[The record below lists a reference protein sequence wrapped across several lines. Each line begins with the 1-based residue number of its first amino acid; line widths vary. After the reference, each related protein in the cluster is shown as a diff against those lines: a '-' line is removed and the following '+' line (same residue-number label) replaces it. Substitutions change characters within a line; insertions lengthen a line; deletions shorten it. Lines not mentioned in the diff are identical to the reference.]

1 MRIMNL
7 FKNSSSLNLIPF
19 NGNNVFLKKTLIL
32 FFAIL
37 NFCILGCTVDSAGV
51 ITETESGKS
60 LAGIVTDSKGIPLAN
75 VQVALIDT
83 QFISARPLFKREV
96 ISDDS
101 GYFII
106 DSIPQG
112 SYRLS
117 LIDSSQDL
125 SQLTSIDLKEEDS
138 LKTIPAKNLKL
149 LKNGSFNLNLN
160 LFQLN
165 AGDTLCLTGSLYC
178 KIIDSIHDSL
188 RHIEINGITPTLFR
202 SLNILKANHSSE
214 QVDIQWSIESEK
226 KLFITEQGNFFSKK
240 TITKTFSESL
250 KEGNYSGDSIPM
262 RFVLSNTW
270 QKPMLLDTDGN
281 TIQLDSITT
290 QDDSVVYFG
299 IVPKVDFSISTS
311 LSFYLLDSAKNT
323 TLNTP
328 PVRSFHYFNENLTN
342 STAITEPVFQDSAIG
357 LSFRF
362 KIDGKDQ
369 DTLGVILI
377 SARTAAGKGFDIRQR
392 ESTDSVSICV
402 RLYSDTLNNVIAE
415 SDTIIYGAAKLLDN
429 EWHHYTLFINKAH
442 LTISA
447 DGEIIRNTDIK
458 VTENFYN
465 PSEIIIGSD
474 PLFRG
479 SLTELFILDG
489 KKDTSWIKTQYE
501 LQKR

>member
-1 MRIMNL
+1 MRIMTL
-7 FKNSSSLNLIPF
+7 FKKSSSQNLIPY
-19 NGNNVFLKKTLIL
+19 NGNKAFLKKTLIL

-112 SYRLS
+112 SYRLA
-117 LIDSSQDL
+117 LMDSSKDQSL
-125 SQLTSIDLKEEDS
+125 LTSIDLSKDDS
-138 LKTIPAKNLKL
+138 LQTISVKNLKL
-149 LKNGSFNLNLN
+149 LKNGSFNLDLN

-165 AGDTLCLTGSLYC
+165 AGDTLCLTGSLFC
-178 KIIDSIHDSL
+178 KVIENGDDSL
-188 RHIEINGITPTLFR
+188 RHIEVTGMTPILFR
-202 SLNILKANHSSE
+202 SLHILKANHSSE
-214 QVDIQWSIESEK
+214 QVDIQWNIESEK
-226 KLFITEQGNFFSKK
+226 KLFITEHGNFFSKK
-240 TITKTFSESL
+240 TISKVFEESL
-250 KEGNYSGDSIPM
+250 KNGGYTGDSIPM

-270 QKPMLLDTDGN
+270 EKPMLLDTNGN
-281 TIQLDSITT
+281 TILLKPISTKDDSI
-290 QDDSVVYFG
+290 VYFG
-299 IVPKVDFSISTS
+299 IVPKVDFSISTT
-311 LSFYLLDSAKNT
+311 LSFAVIDSAQNGS
-323 TLNTP
+323 LNTP
-328 PVRSFHYFNENLTN
+328 PVRSFHYFNESLTN
-342 STAITEPVFQDSAIG
+342 STTITEPVFQDSAIG

-369 DTLGVILI
+369 DTLGVVLI
-377 SARTAAGKGFDIRQR
+377 SARTAEGKGFDIRQR

-489 KKDTSWIKTQYE
+489 KQDTSWIKTQYE

>member
-1 MRIMNL
+1 MKKFL
-7 FKNSSSLNLIPF
+7 FLS
-19 NGNNVFLKKTLIL
+19 
-32 FFAIL
+32 AIL
-37 NFCILGCTVDSAGV
+37 NLFILGCSPVDSAGV

-60 LAGIVTDSKGIPLAN
+60 IAGVVTDSQGIPLAN
-75 VQVALIDT
+75 VRVALIDT
-83 QFISARPLFKREV
+83 HYISARPLFKKEV
-96 ISDDS
+96 FSNDS
-101 GYFII
+101 GQFVI
-106 DSIPQG
+106 DSIPEG

-117 LIDSSQDL
+117 LIDSSKDRSL
-125 SQLTSIDLKEEDS
+125 LTSVELAKDDS
-138 LKTIPAKNLKL
+138 LETIQVKGLKL
-149 LKNGSFNLNLN
+149 LKNGAFNLDLSLFNLS
-160 LFQLN
+160 

-178 KIIDSIHDSL
+178 KIINSHDDSIGHAKVNS
-188 RHIEINGITPTLFR
+188 ITATSYKKINV
-202 SLNILKANHSSE
+202 LKTNHSSE
-214 QVDIQWSIESEK
+214 QFQIQWKLESEK
-226 KLFITEQGNFFSKK
+226 ILFVTEQGNYFSKS

-270 QKPMLLDTDGN
+270 EKPMLLDTNGN
-281 TIQLDSITT
+281 TILLQPIST
-290 QDDSVVYFG
+290 QDDSIVYFG
-299 IVPKVDFSISTS
+299 IVPKVDFSKSTT
-311 LSFYLLDSAKNT
+311 LSFAVIDSAQNGS
-323 TLNTP
+323 LNTP
-328 PVRSFHYFNENLTN
+328 PVRSFHYFNESLTN
-342 STAITEPVFQDSAIG
+342 STTITEPVFQDSAIG

-369 DTLGVILI
+369 DTLGVVLI
-377 SARTAAGKGFDIRQR
+377 SARTAEGKGFDIRQR

-402 RLYSDTLNNVIAE
+402 RLYSDTLNNVIAA